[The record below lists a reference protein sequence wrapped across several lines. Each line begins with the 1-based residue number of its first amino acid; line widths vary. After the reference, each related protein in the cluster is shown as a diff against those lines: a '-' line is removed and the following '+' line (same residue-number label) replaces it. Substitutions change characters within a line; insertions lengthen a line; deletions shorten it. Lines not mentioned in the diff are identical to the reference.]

1 VLEGILGYAPEGD
14 VRIDYFKPLADHKV
28 AWNFIQ
34 FRGWAGHRMRLQF
47 TWEGTDSVL
56 AAPLVLDISRLILL
70 AQQRGESGPVG
81 ELGLFFK
88 TPEGSSEMNLYKQ
101 YAALLRWSGARV
113 ADA

>member
-1 VLEGILGYAPEGD
+1 
-14 VRIDYFKPLADHKV
+14 
-28 AWNFIQ
+28 
-34 FRGWAGHRMRLQF
+34 
-47 TWEGTDSVL
+47 VL